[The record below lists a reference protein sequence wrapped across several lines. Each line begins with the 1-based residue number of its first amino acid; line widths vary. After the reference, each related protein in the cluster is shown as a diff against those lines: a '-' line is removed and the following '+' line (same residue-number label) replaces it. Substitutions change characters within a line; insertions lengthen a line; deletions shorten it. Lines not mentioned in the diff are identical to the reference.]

1 MSTNRYSSS
10 YEWKAV
16 LLLSLGFGLLSLDRW
31 IIAPLFPIMMEDLNL
46 NYQDLGNITAI
57 LALTWGVASILLGGL
72 SDKLGRRRVLI
83 PSIIGFSLL
92 AGFTGLAS
100 GLTSLLLLRALM
112 GFFEEVYTPVS
123 VALTQEASK
132 ESRRGLN
139 IGIQQCTFALIGLG
153 LGPIIATQLLKVV
166 PSWHWV
172 FFVSCIPGFIVAF
185 LLYRII
191 REPEFIQKP
200 VKQSEK
206 RSWSEIFK
214 YRNIILCMV
223 GLFGLMSCFFV
234 IGAMMPNYLTDYL
247 SLSISE
253 MGIVTSAVGFGGF
266 AGALLIP
273 FISDRV
279 GRKPVLFVSF
289 IIAIV
294 SLLAFTQVSGN
305 LVLLFSLLFIIACCT
320 FGNIVMLA
328 AIVSVESVP
337 PVLAAS
343 AAGIPIGTG
352 EIFGGGAAPAIA
364 GYVAQ
369 NYGIQ
374 NILYIGLIG
383 LVVSIVIS
391 LFLKETAPIKVA
403 AKQKLDKVRV
413 TGSDAVQTMD
423 N

>member
-1 MSTNRYSSS
+1 MSTKGYSNS

-31 IIAPLFPIMMEDLNL
+31 MIAPLFPIIMEDLNL
-46 NYQDLGNITAI
+46 NYQDLGNITAV

-72 SDKLGRRRVLI
+72 SDKLGRRKVLI

-92 AGFTGLAS
+92 AGLTGFAS
-100 GLTSLLLLRALM
+100 GLTGLLLLRALM
-112 GFFEEVYTPVS
+112 GFFEGGYTPVS

-172 FFVSCIPGFIVAF
+172 FVVSCIPGFIVAY
-185 LLYRII
+185 LLYRVI

-200 VKQSEK
+200 VKQVEK

-214 YRNIILCMV
+214 YRNVILCMI

-234 IGAMMPNYLTDYL
+234 IGSMMPNYLTDYL
-247 SLSISE
+247 NLSISE
-253 MGIVTSAVGFGGF
+253 MGFISSAVGFGGF

-294 SLLAFTQVSGN
+294 SLVAFTQVSSN
-305 LVLLFSLLFIIACCT
+305 QFLLFSLLFVVACCT

-364 GYVAQ
+364 GFVAQ

-374 NILYIGLIG
+374 NIFYIGIIG
-383 LVVSIVIS
+383 LVISIVIS
-391 LFLKETAPIKVA
+391 LFLVETAPVKVA
-403 AKQKLDKVRV
+403 AKNEQEKVRMANSV
-413 TGSDAVQTMD
+413 T
-423 N
+423 

>member
-1 MSTNRYSSS
+1 MSTKTYSSS

-16 LLLSLGFGLLSLDRW
+16 LLLSLGFGLVSLDRW

-46 NYQDLGNITAI
+46 NYQDLGNITAV
-57 LALTWGVASILLGGL
+57 LALTWGVSSVLLGGL
-72 SDKLGRRRVLI
+72 SDKLGRRKVLI

-92 AGFTGLAS
+92 AGLSGIAT

-112 GFFEEVYTPVS
+112 GFFEGGYTPTS

-153 LGPIIATQLLKVV
+153 FGPIIATQLLKVV

-172 FFVSCIPGFIVAF
+172 FVVSCIPGFVVAY
-185 LLYRII
+185 LLYRVI

-200 VKQSEK
+200 VKQVEK
-206 RSWSEIFK
+206 RSWGEIFK

-247 SLSISE
+247 NLSISD
-253 MGIVTSAVGFGGF
+253 MGYVTSAVGFGGF
-266 AGALLIP
+266 VGALLIP

-279 GRKPVLFVSF
+279 GRKPVLFASF

-294 SLLAFTQVSGN
+294 SLLAFTQVSSN
-305 LVLLFSLLFIIACCT
+305 LFLLFILLFIIACCT

-364 GYVAQ
+364 GFVAQ

-374 NILYIGLIG
+374 NILYIGLVG

-403 AKQKLDKVRV
+403 AKHKQDDILVI
-413 TGSDAVQTMD
+413 
-423 N
+423 NN

>member
-1 MSTNRYSSS
+1 MSTKNYSNG

-16 LLLSLGFGLLSLDRW
+16 LFLSLGFGLVSLDRW

-57 LALTWGVASILLGGL
+57 LALTWGVSSVLLGGL
-72 SDKLGRRRVLI
+72 SDKLGRRKVLI
-83 PSIIGFSLL
+83 PSILGFSLL
-92 AGFTGLAS
+92 AGLSGIIAT

-112 GFFEEVYTPVS
+112 GFFEGGYTPTS

-153 LGPIIATQLLKVV
+153 FGPIIATQLLKVV

-172 FFVSCIPGFIVAF
+172 FVVSCIPGFVVAY
-185 LLYRII
+185 LLYRVI

-200 VKQSEK
+200 VEQEEM
-206 RSWSEIFK
+206 RSWGEIFK
-214 YRNIILCMV
+214 YRNVILCMV

-247 SLSISE
+247 KLSVSD
-253 MGIVTSAVGFGGF
+253 MGLVTSAVGFGGF
-266 AGALLIP
+266 VGALLIP

-279 GRKPVLFVSF
+279 GRKPVLFGSF

-294 SLLAFTQVSGN
+294 SLLAFTQVSSN
-305 LVLLFSLLFIIACCT
+305 LFLLFTLLFIIACCT

-337 PVLAAS
+337 PALVAS

-352 EIFGGGAAPAIA
+352 EIFGGGAAPVIA
-364 GYVAQ
+364 GFVAQ

-383 LVVSIVIS
+383 LSVSIVIS
-391 LFLKETAPIKVA
+391 FFLKETAPIKVA
-403 AKQKLDKVRV
+403 GKHEQDEILAI
-413 TGSDAVQTMD
+413 
-423 N
+423 NN

>member
-1 MSTNRYSSS
+1 MSTNGYSNS

-31 IIAPLFPIMMEDLNL
+31 MIAPLFPIIMEDLNL
-46 NYQDLGNITAI
+46 NYQDLGNITAV

-72 SDKLGRRRVLI
+72 SDKLGRRKVLI

-92 AGFTGLAS
+92 AGLTGLAS
-100 GLTSLLLLRALM
+100 GLTGLLLLRALM
-112 GFFEEVYTPVS
+112 GFFEGGYTPVS

-172 FFVSCIPGFIVAF
+172 FVVSCIPGFIVAY
-185 LLYRII
+185 LLYRVI

-200 VKQSEK
+200 VKQVEK

-214 YRNIILCMV
+214 YRNVILCMI

-234 IGAMMPNYLTDYL
+234 IGSMMPNYLTDYL
-247 SLSISE
+247 NLSISE
-253 MGIVTSAVGFGGF
+253 MGFISSAVGFGGF

-273 FISDRV
+273 FISDHV

-294 SLLAFTQVSGN
+294 SLVAFTQVSSN
-305 LVLLFSLLFIIACCT
+305 QFLLFSLLFVVACCT
-320 FGNIVMLA
+320 FGNIVLLA

-364 GYVAQ
+364 GFVAQ

-374 NILYIGLIG
+374 NIFYIGIIG
-383 LVVSIVIS
+383 LVISIVIS
-391 LFLKETAPIKVA
+391 LFLVETAPVKVA
-403 AKQKLDKVRV
+403 AKNEQEKVGMANSV
-413 TGSDAVQTMD
+413 T
-423 N
+423 

>member
-112 GFFEEVYTPVS
+112 GFFEGGYTPVS